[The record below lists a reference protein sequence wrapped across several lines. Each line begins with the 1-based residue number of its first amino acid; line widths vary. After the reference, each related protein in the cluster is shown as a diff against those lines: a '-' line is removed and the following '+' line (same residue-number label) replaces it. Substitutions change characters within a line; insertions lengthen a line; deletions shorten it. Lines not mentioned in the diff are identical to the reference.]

1 MEGPRA
7 EGTTVDIVAIA
18 NQQRFMLSQL
28 PATHAL
34 SGCDNVSVLMI
45 RKGHRHRNPKE
56 WCSTALIGCIIL
68 GHR

>member
-1 MEGPRA
+1 MEGPSA

-34 SGCDNVSVLMI
+34 SGCDTASVLMI
-45 RKGHRHRNPKE
+45 RKRHRHRNPKE
-56 WCSTALIGCIIL
+56 WCSNA
-68 GHR
+68 